1 MSPVNVWTEELNVQQ
16 HIEAARGLDL
26 STDEGAE
33 RFEQMKKAICDE
45 LRRSRL
51 YRTDE
56 QLEQLR
62 SGPYSEEMRRS
73 QQYHID
79 QDRQRLSLGPHSD
92 EYGEGLVLAGL
103 IKDIS
108 NAGSVKQFDSEM
120 HYVWLWGD
128 KHRVWLGK

>member
-1 MSPVNVWTEELNVQQ
+1 MSPVNAWHEELNVQQ

-62 SGPYSEEMRRS
+62 SGPYT
-73 QQYHID
+73 
-79 QDRQRLSLGPHSD
+79 D
-92 EYGEGLVLAGL
+92 ERGEGLVLANL
-103 IKDIS
+103 IKDLS
-108 NAGSVKQFDSEM
+108 NAGSVEQFDNTM
-120 HYVWLWGD
+120 HYVWMWGD
-128 KHRVWLGK
+128 EHRVWLGE

>member
-1 MSPVNVWTEELNVQQ
+1 MSPVNAWKERLNLHQ
-16 HIEAARGLDL
+16 HIDAARGLDL

-33 RFEQMKKAICDE
+33 RFEQMKSAICDE

-62 SGPYSEEMRRS
+62 SGPYT
-73 QQYHID
+73 
-79 QDRQRLSLGPHSD
+79 D
-92 EYGEGLVLAGL
+92 ERGEGLVLANL
-103 IKDIS
+103 IKDIE
-108 NAGSVKQFDSEM
+108 NAGSVEQFDSEM

-128 KHRVWLGK
+128 KHRVWLGE